1 MCVVALAWRPQGW
14 GHGPTSESRGPHL
27 VLIANR
33 DEYHRRASSSLD
45 VLDNTS
51 LLVGGRDLERRGGWL
66 WASAR
71 GRMAAVTNVRAP
83 LSRQELLEAAGGAKL
98 EGATNGVSGGGSAA
112 GAGETAPRA
121 RRDSLGPDGLPRPR
135 RDGGALEGATESRGS
150 LVATFATS
158 NRSTDEYLRDL
169 SDGAKLYGRFNLL
182 VFDGVSL
189 GYASNVPGYQSRTLA
204 PGVYSLSNGSL
215 DTPWP
220 KTQRVQRALVDWL
233 TSADAASREVG
244 PLFDALGD
252 DRSVPD
258 AELPDTG
265 VGLEVERMLAPPF
278 IRSPIY
284 GTRCSS
290 VVIYTDEEMMFA
302 ERRFGAD
309 GECTGETVVTIPRG
323 HRSKR

>member
-14 GHGPTSESRGPHL
+14 RGPTSESRGPHL

-33 DEYHRRASSSLD
+33 DEFHRRASASLD
-45 VLDNTS
+45 VLDNSS

-66 WASAR
+66 WATAK
-71 GRMAAVTNVRAP
+71 GRLAAVTNVRAP
-83 LSRQELLEAAGGAKL
+83 RSAQELAEAAGGPPLA
-98 EGATNGVSGGGSAA
+98 E
-112 GAGETAPRA
+112 RA
-121 RRDSLGPDGLPRPR
+121 RRDSGP
-135 RDGGALEGATESRGS
+135 LEGATESRGS
-150 LVATFATS
+150 LVATFTTS

-169 SDGAKLYGRFNLL
+169 RQGAALYGRFNLL

-189 GYASNVPGYQSRTLA
+189 GYASNVPSYTSRSLP

-220 KTQRVQRALVDWL
+220 KTQRVQGALVDWL
-233 TSADAASREVG
+233 TSADAAAGEVG
-244 PLFDALGD
+244 PLFEALGD
-252 DRSVPD
+252 DKPVAD
-258 AELPDTG
+258 DELPDTG
-265 VGLEVERMLAPPF
+265 VGLAVERMLAPPF
-278 IRSPIY
+278 IRSPAY

-290 VVIYTDEEMMFA
+290 VVMYSDDEMMFA